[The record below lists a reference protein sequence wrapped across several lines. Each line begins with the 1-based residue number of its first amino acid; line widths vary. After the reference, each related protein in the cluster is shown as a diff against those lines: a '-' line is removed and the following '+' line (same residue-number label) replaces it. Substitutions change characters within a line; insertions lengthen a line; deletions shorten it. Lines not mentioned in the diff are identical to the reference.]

1 MQFLCFIFW
10 SPSYRWSGWAGIKQS
25 SILHASLPR
34 YHPATKTKTGS
45 PTSWRKLTW
54 KLPPAL
60 IYLTASWMVL
70 LGNVQ
75 DSLKFG
81 KHKHYNTDGFLM
93 QGSRVK
99 VAQKHLY
106 KQTSD
111 LVTKITPESLLLL
124 KTPLFYM
131 WSNLIQSVVAVKGS
145 CSHVCWVSYPDNLIN
160 DKTTQSDQNIT
171 KYNRAKTHP
180 NDNLQIIRSLFK
192 WLEIRG

>member
-70 LGNVQ
+70 LGNAQ

-81 KHKHYNTDGFLM
+81 KNRQWNADGVLM

-99 VAQKHLY
+99 VARKTFLQTDLRLSDKNNSRVTFTSENPSVLY
-106 KQTSD
+106 
-111 LVTKITPESLLLL
+111 V
-124 KTPLFYM
+124 
-131 WSNLIQSVVAVKGS
+131 IQFDPVAVKGS
-145 CSHVCWVSYPDNLIN
+145 CSHVCWVSYPDNLI
-160 DKTTQSDQNIT
+160 KQ
-171 KYNRAKTHP
+171 
-180 NDNLQIIRSLFK
+180 RSLIK
-192 WLEIRG
+192 I